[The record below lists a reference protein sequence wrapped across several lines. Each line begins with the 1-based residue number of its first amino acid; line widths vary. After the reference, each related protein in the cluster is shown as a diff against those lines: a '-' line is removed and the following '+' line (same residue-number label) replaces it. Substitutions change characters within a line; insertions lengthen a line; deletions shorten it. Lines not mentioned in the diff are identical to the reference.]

1 MAKTLQDFAS
11 RQGSCAPPC
20 AVAADAVAETPT
32 RHELQ
37 LPFDEF
43 WQAMRPSEPAPPS
56 PNWPPELS
64 RNLLVGMRQEN
75 EFIDALCLKY
85 ELG

>member
-1 MAKTLQDFAS
+1 MSELEEKV
-11 RQGSCAPPC
+11 RK
-20 AVAADAVAETPT
+20 AAFTYLCHVKS
-32 RHELQ
+32 HELQ
-37 LPFDEF
+37 LPFNEF
-43 WQAMRPSEPAPPS
+43 WQAIRPLEPVPPV
-56 PNWPPELS
+56 PDWPPEFS

>member
-1 MAKTLQDFAS
+1 MSELEEKV
-11 RQGSCAPPC
+11 RK
-20 AVAADAVAETPT
+20 AAFTYLCHVKSMNC
-32 RHELQ
+32 

-56 PNWPPELS
+56 PDWPPELS

>member
-1 MAKTLQDFAS
+1 MSELEEKV
-11 RQGSCAPPC
+11 RK
-20 AVAADAVAETPT
+20 AAFTYLCHVKSD
-32 RHELQ
+32 ELQ

-56 PNWPPELS
+56 PDWPPELS

-75 EFIDALCLKY
+75 DFIDALCAKY
-85 ELG
+85 ELQ

>member
-1 MAKTLQDFAS
+1 MSELEEKV
-11 RQGSCAPPC
+11 RK
-20 AVAADAVAETPT
+20 AAFTYLCHVKS
-32 RHELQ
+32 HELQ
-37 LPFDEF
+37 LPFNEC

-56 PNWPPELS
+56 PDWPPELS

-75 EFIDALCLKY
+75 EFIDALRLKY

>member
-1 MAKTLQDFAS
+1 MSELEEKV
-11 RQGSCAPPC
+11 RK
-20 AVAADAVAETPT
+20 AAFTYLCHIKS
-32 RHELQ
+32 HELQ

-56 PNWPPELS
+56 PDWPPELS
-64 RNLLVGMRQEN
+64 RNLLAGMRQEN

>member
-1 MAKTLQDFAS
+1 MSELEEKV
-11 RQGSCAPPC
+11 RK
-20 AVAADAVAETPT
+20 AAFTYLCHVKS
-32 RHELQ
+32 HELQ

-75 EFIDALCLKY
+75 DFIDALCAKY
-85 ELG
+85 EVS

>member
-1 MAKTLQDFAS
+1 MSELEEKV
-11 RQGSCAPPC
+11 RK
-20 AVAADAVAETPT
+20 AAFTYLCHVKS
-32 RHELQ
+32 HELQ

-43 WQAMRPSEPAPPS
+43 WQAMRPSEPAPPL

>member
-1 MAKTLQDFAS
+1 MSELEEKV
-11 RQGSCAPPC
+11 RK
-20 AVAADAVAETPT
+20 AAFTYLCHVKS
-32 RHELQ
+32 HELQ
-37 LPFDEF
+37 LPFDGF

-56 PNWPPELS
+56 PDWPPELS
-64 RNLLVGMRQEN
+64 RNLLAGMRQEN

>member
-1 MAKTLQDFAS
+1 MSELQEKV
-11 RQGSCAPPC
+11 RK
-20 AVAADAVAETPT
+20 AAFTYLCHVKS
-32 RHELQ
+32 HELQ

-56 PNWPPELS
+56 PDWPPELS

-75 EFIDALCLKY
+75 DFIDALCAKY
-85 ELG
+85 ELQ

>member
-1 MAKTLQDFAS
+1 MSELEEKVRKATFTYLYQIKS
-11 RQGSCAPPC
+11 
-20 AVAADAVAETPT
+20 
-32 RHELQ
+32 HELQ

-56 PNWPPELS
+56 PDWPPELS
-64 RNLLVGMRQEN
+64 RNLLAGMRQEN

>member
-1 MAKTLQDFAS
+1 MSELEEKV
-11 RQGSCAPPC
+11 RK
-20 AVAADAVAETPT
+20 AAFTYLCHVKS
-32 RHELQ
+32 HELQ

-56 PNWPPELS
+56 PDWPPELS
-64 RNLLVGMRQEN
+64 RNLLAGMRQEN

>member
-1 MAKTLQDFAS
+1 MSELEEKV
-11 RQGSCAPPC
+11 RK
-20 AVAADAVAETPT
+20 AAFTYLCQIKP
-32 RHELQ
+32 HELQ

-43 WQAMRPSEPAPPS
+43 WQAMRPSELAPPL
-56 PNWPPELS
+56 PNWPLEIS
-64 RNLLVGMRQEN
+64 RNLLVGTRQEN

>member
-1 MAKTLQDFAS
+1 MSELEEKV
-11 RQGSCAPPC
+11 RK
-20 AVAADAVAETPT
+20 AAFTYLCHVKSD
-32 RHELQ
+32 ELQ

-56 PNWPPELS
+56 PDWPPELS

>member
-1 MAKTLQDFAS
+1 MSELEEKVRKATFTYLCQIKS
-11 RQGSCAPPC
+11 
-20 AVAADAVAETPT
+20 
-32 RHELQ
+32 HELQ
-37 LPFDEF
+37 LPIDEF
-43 WQAMRPSEPAPPS
+43 WQAMRPSEPAQS
-56 PNWPPELS
+56 SSNWPSELS

>member
-1 MAKTLQDFAS
+1 MSELEEKV
-11 RQGSCAPPC
+11 RK
-20 AVAADAVAETPT
+20 AAFTYLCHVKS
-32 RHELQ
+32 HELQ

-75 EFIDALCLKY
+75 ELIDALCLKY

>member
-1 MAKTLQDFAS
+1 MSELEEKV
-11 RQGSCAPPC
+11 RK
-20 AVAADAVAETPT
+20 AAFTYLCHVKS
-32 RHELQ
+32 HELQ
-37 LPFDEF
+37 LPFGEF

>member
-1 MAKTLQDFAS
+1 MSEREEKV
-11 RQGSCAPPC
+11 RK
-20 AVAADAVAETPT
+20 AAFTYLCHVKS
-32 RHELQ
+32 HELK
-37 LPFDEF
+37 LPFSEF

>member
-1 MAKTLQDFAS
+1 MSELEEKV
-11 RQGSCAPPC
+11 RK
-20 AVAADAVAETPT
+20 AAFTYLCHVKS
-32 RHELQ
+32 HELQ
-37 LPFDEF
+37 LSFDEF

-75 EFIDALCLKY
+75 DFIDALCAKY
-85 ELG
+85 EVN

>member
-1 MAKTLQDFAS
+1 MSELEEKV
-11 RQGSCAPPC
+11 RK
-20 AVAADAVAETPT
+20 AAFTYLCHVKS
-32 RHELQ
+32 HELQ

-56 PNWPPELS
+56 PDWPPELS

-75 EFIDALCLKY
+75 DFIDALCAKY
-85 ELG
+85 DLQ

>member
-1 MAKTLQDFAS
+1 MSELEEKVRKAAFTYLCHAKS
-11 RQGSCAPPC
+11 
-20 AVAADAVAETPT
+20 
-32 RHELQ
+32 HELQ

-56 PNWPPELS
+56 PDWPPELS

-75 EFIDALCLKY
+75 DFIDALCAKY
-85 ELG
+85 ELQ

>member
-1 MAKTLQDFAS
+1 MSELEEKV
-11 RQGSCAPPC
+11 RK
-20 AVAADAVAETPT
+20 AAFTYLCHVKS
-32 RHELQ
+32 HELQ

-56 PNWPPELS
+56 PDWPPELS

-75 EFIDALCLKY
+75 EFISALCLKY

>member
-1 MAKTLQDFAS
+1 MSELEEKV
-11 RQGSCAPPC
+11 RK
-20 AVAADAVAETPT
+20 AAFTYLCHVKS
-32 RHELQ
+32 HELQ